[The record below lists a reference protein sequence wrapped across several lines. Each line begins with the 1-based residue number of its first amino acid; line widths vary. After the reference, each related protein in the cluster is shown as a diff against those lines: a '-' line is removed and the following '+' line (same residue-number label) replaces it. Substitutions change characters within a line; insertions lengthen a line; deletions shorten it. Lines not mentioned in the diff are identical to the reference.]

1 MVYRFK
7 SGWSCDTTSEVVL
20 SKEGVKGRWRFEEVD
35 VDVALYSDCGVRGVC
50 EDFFHF
56 SLEQAG
62 EYRERNPWLFVDAD
76 DGM

>member
-1 MVYRFK
+1 MLKVGGGLR
-7 SGWSCDTTSEVVL
+7 SW
-20 SKEGVKGRWRFEEVD
+20 EVD